1 MTWDKLTEP
10 IIHWGKTWS
19 KFFLYPAKKQTNKQT
34 FLISLDSWKNGKLKK
49 EHLFAHVHGRQLFC
63 VFVRSQF
70 HRPGD
75 GSVISFNLRL
85 ADGCWWLL
93 AVSKQN
99 LFKKKGLQ
107 ANQKGRMF
115 TVALHFSQFNDCL
128 ESSLRVLHQSTSK
141 SKNVFD
147 LPPVLCPIF
156 TWERGTSS
164 NHLPTYWGI
173 HVFT

>member
-10 IIHWGKTWS
+10 IIHWGKTRS
-19 KFFLYPAKKQTNKQT
+19 KFFLYPTKKQTNKQT
-34 FLISLDSWKNGKLKK
+34 

-115 TVALHFSQFNDCL
+115 TVALHFSQFNYCL
-128 ESSLRVLHQSTSK
+128 ESSLRVLHQSTSIYNK